1 MANKTR
7 DEMVRARGEL
17 LNEGTAG
24 RTDHWKPVMKIDKQ
38 GIPHD
43 FCTTIRGHT
52 HILSRLLKLT
62 IISGNSEF
70 MANEVSTWID
80 DIIAAHD
87 KALLQET

>member
-1 MANKTR
+1 
-7 DEMVRARGEL
+7 MVRAHGEL
-17 LNEGTAG
+17 LNDGTAR

-43 FCTTIRGHT
+43 FCTTIREYRVTLPGT
-52 HILSRLLKLT
+52 LKLMV
-62 IISGNSEF
+62 ISGNSEF

-87 KALLQET
+87 KVLLHG